1 MLIVLTGI
9 DGSGKTTA
17 AEATVEA
24 ARRAGTK
31 ARLLRN
37 YAGRR
42 RMSLLGARLG
52 VHLPARAADVIETA
66 IRTLNV
72 LNSHRRA
79 RKFRGLVVMDRH
91 LHCQLA
97 LRGMHGL
104 PRGRFLPWLI
114 RTLPAPDLVIYL
126 DIEPQEA
133 HARILARG
141 TDSER
146 LEDLVSLRD
155 AYESLPE
162 FSGFTRIAAGGSPD
176 EVLSRVQAAIAKAG
190 GLQPEGCPAR
200 PAPAGPASSGP
211 ASSGPGHGAVPGT

>member
-17 AEATVEA
+17 AEATVAA
-24 ARRAGTK
+24 ARQAGMS
-31 ARLLRN
+31 ALFLRN

-52 VHLPARAADVIETA
+52 VQLPARAADFMQTA
-66 IRTLNV
+66 VRTFNV

-79 RKFRGLVVMDRH
+79 RNFRGLVVMDRH

-97 LRGMHGL
+97 LRGMHGR
-104 PRGRFLPWLI
+104 PRGRFLPWLV
-114 RTLPAPDLVIYL
+114 RTLPQPDLVIYL

-146 LEDLVSLRD
+146 LEDLVSLRE
-155 AYESLPE
+155 AYRSLPE
-162 FSGFTRIAAGGSPD
+162 FSGFTHIAAGASPD
-176 EVLSRVQAAIAKAG
+176 EILARVQAAISKAAA
-190 GLQPEGCPAR
+190 QQHEGCPAG
-200 PAPAGPASSGP
+200 PAPSGTG
-211 ASSGPGHGAVPGT
+211 SDT

>member
-17 AEATVEA
+17 AEATVAA
-24 ARRAGTK
+24 ARQAGQS
-31 ARLLRN
+31 ALLLRN

-52 VHLPARAADVIETA
+52 LQAPPPLADFLETA
-66 IRTLNV
+66 IRTFNV

-79 RKFRGLVVMDRH
+79 RTFHGLVVMDRH

-114 RTLPAPDLVIYL
+114 RTLPRPDLVLYL
-126 DIEPQEA
+126 DVDPREA

-141 TDSER
+141 TDSESLND
-146 LEDLVSLRD
+146 LESLRD
-155 AYESLPE
+155 AYQSLPE
-162 FSGFTRIAAGGSPD
+162 FPGFTRIAAGGTPA
-176 EVLSRVQAAIAKAG
+176 EVLARMHAAIADAG
-190 GLQPEGCPAR
+190 RPRPDGCSPAAAT
-200 PAPAGPASSGP
+200 PTCQSAGP
-211 ASSGPGHGAVPGT
+211 GT

>member
-17 AEATVEA
+17 AEATVDA
-24 ARRAGTK
+24 ARRAGAN

-52 VHLPARAADVIETA
+52 VQLPARAADVIETA
-66 IRTLNV
+66 VRTFNV

-114 RTLPAPDLVIYL
+114 RTLPAPDLIVYL
-126 DIEPQEA
+126 DIEPREA

-146 LEDLVSLRD
+146 LEDLVSLRA

-162 FSGFTRIAAGGSPD
+162 FSGFTRIAAGGSPE
-176 EVLSRVQAAIAKAG
+176 EVLSRVQAAISRAG
-190 GLQPEGCPAR
+190 KQRQECC
-200 PAPAGPASSGP
+200 PAGPASSGGSGAGP
-211 ASSGPGHGAVPGT
+211 AA